1 MSYNP
6 DPLYYHT
13 KVNFDELLET
23 REKAIRFKI
32 NGLKVWMPKKCCRQ
46 LDEIN
51 KKVYIWTKVYESNM
65 LKTKEFVE
73 NLNKNSNSNNNSNN
87 SKKQENLLH

>member
-1 MSYNP
+1 MSFNK

-32 NGLKVWMPKKCCRQ
+32 DGLKVWMPKTCCKH

-51 KKVYIWTKVYESNM
+51 NEVYIWTKVYESNM
-65 LKTKEFVE
+65 QKTKEFVE
-73 NLNKNSNSNNNSNN
+73 NLKETNSE
-87 SKKQENLLH
+87 KQEGSLH

>member
-1 MSYNP
+1 MSFNK
-6 DPLYYHT
+6 DPLFYHT

-32 NGLKVWMPKKCCRQ
+32 DGLKVWMPKKCCRQ
-46 LDEIN
+46 LDENN

-65 LKTKEFVE
+65 QKTREFVE
-73 NLNKNSNSNNNSNN
+73 NLKETSSKTSNS

>member
-1 MSYNP
+1 MSYNS

-13 KVNFDELLET
+13 KVNFDELLEV

-32 NGLKVWMPKKCCRQ
+32 DGLKVWMPKKCCRQ

-51 KKVYIWTKVYESNM
+51 NEVYIWTKVYESNM
-65 LKTKEFVE
+65 LKARAFIK
-73 NLNKNSNSNNNSNN
+73 NLNKTNRNNSE
-87 SKKQENLLH
+87 KQENILH

>member
-13 KVNFDELLET
+13 KVNFDELLEV

-32 NGLKVWMPKKCCRQ
+32 DGLKVWMPKKCCRQ
-46 LDEIN
+46 LDKN
-51 KKVYIWTKVYESNM
+51 KNEVYVWTKVYESNM
-65 LKTKEFVE
+65 LKARAFVK
-73 NLNKNSNSNNNSNN
+73 NLNKTN
-87 SKKQENLLH
+87 SKKQENILH

>member
-13 KVNFDELLET
+13 KVNFDELLEV

-46 LDEIN
+46 LNETN
-51 KKVYIWTKVYESNM
+51 NEVYIWTKVYESNM
-65 LKTKEFVE
+65 LKARAFIK
-73 NLNKNSNSNNNSNN
+73 NLNKTNEI
-87 SKKQENLLH
+87 KTKGKP

>member
-13 KVNFDELLET
+13 KVNFDELLEV

-32 NGLKVWMPKKCCRQ
+32 DGLKVWMPKKCCRH

-51 KKVYIWTKVYESNM
+51 NEVYIWTKVYESNM
-65 LKTKEFVE
+65 LKARAFVK
-73 NLNKNSNSNNNSNN
+73 NLNKTNSE
-87 SKKQENLLH
+87 KQENILH

>member
-1 MSYNP
+1 MSYNS

-13 KVNFDELLET
+13 KVNFDELLEV

-46 LDEIN
+46 LNETN
-51 KKVYIWTKVYESNM
+51 NEVYIWTKVYESNM

-73 NLNKNSNSNNNSNN
+73 NLKENNRNNSE
-87 SKKQENLLH
+87 KQGNLLH

>member
-13 KVNFDELLET
+13 KVNFDELIET

-32 NGLKVWMPKKCCRQ
+32 NGLKVWMPKKCCRH
-46 LDEIN
+46 LDKIN
-51 KKVYIWTKVYESNM
+51 NEVYIWTKVYESNM
-65 LKTKEFVE
+65 LKARAFVK
-73 NLNKNSNSNNNSNN
+73 NLNRNNSE
-87 SKKQENLLH
+87 KQENILHQTPYEVE

>member
-1 MSYNP
+1 MERRKMSFNK
-6 DPLYYHT
+6 DPLHYHT

-32 NGLKVWMPKKCCRQ
+32 DGLKVWMPKTCCKH

-51 KKVYIWTKVYESNM
+51 NEVYIWTKVYESNM
-65 LKTKEFVE
+65 QKTKEFVE
-73 NLNKNSNSNNNSNN
+73 NLKET
-87 SKKQENLLH
+87 KQENILH

>member
-1 MSYNP
+1 MSYNR

-23 REKAIRFKI
+23 RDKALWFKI
-32 NGLKVWMPKKCCRQ
+32 DGVKVWMPKKCCRQ

-51 KKVYIWTKVYESNM
+51 NEVYIWTKAYESNM
-65 LKTKEFVE
+65 LKAREFIKNLKET
-73 NLNKNSNSNNNSNN
+73 
-87 SKKQENLLH
+87 KQENILH